1 MRRYELVF
9 IAQPTLEEEGLQA
22 LVDRVKGFVIDAGGD
37 VVDVNHMGRRQLA
50 YAIRDRWE
58 GFYVLVHADLEPS
71 AVADVEHE
79 LNLTEDILR
88 YLLIRLDEEE

>member
-1 MRRYELVF
+1 
-9 IAQPTLEEEGLQA
+9 
-22 LVDRVKGFVIDAGGD
+22 
-37 VVDVNHMGRRQLA
+37 MGRRQLA